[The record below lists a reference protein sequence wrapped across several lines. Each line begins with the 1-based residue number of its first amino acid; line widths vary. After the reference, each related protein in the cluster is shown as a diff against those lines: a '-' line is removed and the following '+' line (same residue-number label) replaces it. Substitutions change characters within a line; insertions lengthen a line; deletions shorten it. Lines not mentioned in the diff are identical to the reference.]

1 MIIRLLPLSVVLL
14 AAALLGT
21 GCSLHDPAKT
31 AASGGIHGFPAGAE
45 RSTAQRPAP
54 GLSRDASRALR
65 QPAMKPEDAP
75 DIWTR
80 ARLGFAMTEDLAH
93 PRVAV
98 YIEHYRRNPNIITVS
113 SDRAKPFAY
122 FILTEIE
129 RRGLPSEL
137 LLLPIVESGYAAE
150 ATSTGMAAGIWQ
162 FIPSTGEHFGL
173 IQDDWYDGRRDV
185 YQSTH
190 AALDYLESLH
200 ARFGDWYL
208 ALAAYNF
215 GQGNVARAMAA
226 NAAAGRPTD
235 YWNLELSSDA
245 MSYVPRLLA
254 LRALIEQPARYG
266 ITVPKLANKPYLQP
280 VQLGR
285 QADLEY
291 VAELA
296 RIEAREVLQLNP
308 GYRRAITHPHAAQH
322 LLLPA
327 PAAQRLQVALR
338 QRGPEHPLVRHSE
351 YQVRAGDNLGQI
363 ARQHGVTV
371 AELRGVNGLN
381 GDMIRVGQRLRVPA
395 SGAVVTTHPT
405 QGRAV
410 APADQKYIVQ
420 AGDSLWTISRQ
431 YGVNIASIRD
441 RNDLA
446 ADAMLQPGQVLE
458 IPRDRAEAALRR
470 VEYQIRPGDSLGAI
484 SRRFQVDISDVQRW
498 NALNG
503 DGIRAGQTLTLY
515 VAANLAVD
523 G

>member
-1 MIIRLLPLSVVLL
+1 MIIHVVRLFLVLL
-14 AAALLGT
+14 ASALLGT
-21 GCSLHDPAKT
+21 GCSLHDSART
-31 AASGGIHGFPAGAE
+31 MAGAE
-45 RSTAQRPAP
+45 AYGDEEHAGWARGERRTD

-65 QPAMKPEDAP
+65 KSAMKPEEAP

-80 ARLGFAMTEDLAH
+80 ARLGFAMTEALDH

-98 YIEHYRRNPNIITVS
+98 YIDHYRRNPNIITVS
-113 SDRAKPFAY
+113 SARAKPFAY

-129 RRGLPSEL
+129 RRDLPTEL

-150 ATSTGMAAGIWQ
+150 ATSRSRAAGIWQ

-190 AALDYLESLH
+190 AALNYLESLH

-208 ALAAYNF
+208 ALAAYNY
-215 GQGNVARAMAA
+215 GQGNVARAIAA
-226 NAAAGRPTD
+226 NAAAGKPTD
-235 YWNLELSSDA
+235 YWNLKLSDEA
-245 MSYVPRLLA
+245 MAYVPRLLA
-254 LRALIEQPARYG
+254 LSVLVDQPARHG
-266 ITVPKLANKPYLQP
+266 VTLPKIANSPYVEP

-296 RIEAREVLQLNP
+296 RMETREIMQLNP

-327 PAAQRLQVALR
+327 PAAQRLQTALR
-338 QRGPEHPLVRHSE
+338 QNGPEHPLLRSHE
-351 YQVRAGDNLGQI
+351 YQVRAGDNLGRI
-363 ARQHGVTV
+363 AQQHGVTV
-371 AELRGVNGLN
+371 AELRGINRLN
-381 GDMIRVGQRLRVPA
+381 GDIIHVGQKLQVPA
-395 SGAVVTTHPT
+395 SG
-405 QGRAV
+405 RASANPV
-410 APADQKYIVQ
+410 AAAAPPVRPQRHTVQ
-420 AGDSLWTISRQ
+420 AGESLWSISRRH
-431 YGVNIASIRD
+431 GVAVASIQAQNR
-441 RNDLA
+441 LA
-446 ADAMLQPGQVLE
+446 ANAVLRPGQVLE
-458 IPRDRAEAALRR
+458 IPRAQTDSATRR
-470 VEYQIRPGDSLGAI
+470 MEYRVRPGDSLGAI
-484 SRRFQVDISDVQRW
+484 SRRFQIDISDVKRW

-503 DGIRAGQTLTLY
+503 DGIRAGETLTLY

>member
-1 MIIRLLPLSVVLL
+1 
-14 AAALLGT
+14 
-21 GCSLHDPAKT
+21 
-31 AASGGIHGFPAGAE
+31 
-45 RSTAQRPAP
+45 
-54 GLSRDASRALR
+54 
-65 QPAMKPEDAP
+65 MKPEDAP

-80 ARLGFAMTEDLAH
+80 ARLGFAMTESLSH

-98 YIEHYRRNPNIITVS
+98 YIEHYRRNPNIITIS
-113 SDRAKPFAY
+113 SARAKPFAY

-129 RRGLPSEL
+129 RRGLPGEL

-190 AALDYLESLH
+190 AALDYLQSLH

-235 YWNLELSSDA
+235 YWNLELSSEA

-266 ITVPKLANKPYLQP
+266 IMVPNLANRPYLQP

-327 PAAQRLQVALR
+327 PAAQRLQVALQ
-338 QRGPEHPLVRHSE
+338 QRGPEYPLVRYSE

-381 GDMIRVGQRLRVPA
+381 GDMIRIGQRLRVPV
-395 SGAVVTTHPT
+395 SGAAVTAPPT
-405 QGRAV
+405 PSRA
-410 APADQKYIVQ
+410 ALADQRYTVQ

-431 YGVNIASIRD
+431 YGVSVASIRE

-446 ADAMLQPGQVLE
+446 VDAMLQPGQVLE
-458 IPRDRAEAALRR
+458 IPRDQEEVTLRR
-470 VEYQIRPGDSLGAI
+470 VEYQIRPGDSLGTI

-498 NALNG
+498 NALHG
-503 DGIRAGQTLTLY
+503 DGIRAGEMLTLY
-515 VAANLAVD
+515 VAAHLAVD

>member
-1 MIIRLLPLSVVLL
+1 MIIRLLPLPFVLL
-14 AAALLGT
+14 ATALLGT

-31 AASGGIHGFPAGAE
+31 AASGDTHGLSADAE
-45 RSTAQRPAP
+45 RSNTQRPAP
-54 GLSRDASRALR
+54 ALSRDASRALR

-80 ARLGFAMTEDLAH
+80 ARLGFAMTEALTH

-113 SDRAKPFAY
+113 SNRAKPFAY

-129 RRGLPSEL
+129 RRGLPGEL

-235 YWNLELSSDA
+235 YWNLELSSEA

-266 ITVPKLANKPYLQP
+266 ITVPKLANRPYLQP

-308 GYRRAITHPHAAQH
+308 GYRRAITHPYAAQH

-327 PAAQRLQVALR
+327 PAAQRLQVAL
-338 QRGPEHPLVRHSE
+338 QQHGPEHPLVRYAE
-351 YQVRAGDNLGQI
+351 YQVRAGDSLGRI
-363 ARQHGVTV
+363 ALQHGVTV

-381 GDMIRVGQRLRVPA
+381 GDMIRLGQRLRVPV
-395 SGAVVTTHPT
+395 SGAAVTAGSKPGRVPT
-405 QGRAV
+405 
-410 APADQKYIVQ
+410 PADRQYTVQ
-420 AGDSLWTISRQ
+420 SGDSLWTISRH
-431 YGVNIASIRD
+431 YGVNIASIRE

-446 ADAMLQPGQVLE
+446 ADAMLRPGQVLE
-458 IPRDRAEAALRR
+458 IPRNRVEANLRR

-484 SRRFQVDISDVQRW
+484 SRRFQVDIGDVQRW

-503 DGIRAGQTLTLY
+503 DGIRAGEMLTLY
-515 VAANLAVD
+515 VAANLVVD